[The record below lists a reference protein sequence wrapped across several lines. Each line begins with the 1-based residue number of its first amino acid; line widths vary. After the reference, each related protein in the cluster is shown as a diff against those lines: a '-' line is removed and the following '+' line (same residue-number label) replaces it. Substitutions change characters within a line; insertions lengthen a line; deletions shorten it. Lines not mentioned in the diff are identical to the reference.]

1 MMMIILLVRVIMM
14 MIILS
19 VGVIL
24 MMIILSVGVILMM
37 IILSVGVI
45 LMMIILSV
53 RVMMMII
60 IYPHLLPLALLHL
73 LFCCCRVRLSVA
85 SLHCGQIGL
94 FCAVDLTSV
103 LTVSCL

>member
-1 MMMIILLVRVIMM
+1 MMMIILTVGAVMM

-19 VGVIL
+19 VRAVL
-24 MMIILSVGVILMM
+24 IILSVGVM
-37 IILSVGVI
+37 

-60 IYPHLLPLALLHL
+60 IYPHLLPLALLQL
-73 LFCCCRVRLSVA
+73 LLCCCRVRLSFA

-94 FCAVDLTSV
+94 FCAVDLTGV